1 MSSGQKNLGPAG
13 IAVRE
18 QVAVARGMYLR
29 FSASYGTDDD
39 PVSCQRFDLTALNTL
54 EDVASRCETALRR
67 DPENAI
73 AIDLLSQ
80 VRIKQAS
87 HHALQAPK
95 RATEYIKKGLDA
107 CAAVHKRD
115 PKHAN
120 ALIATGNILVAE
132 GVVLHGCPGR
142 DDSKRAMACVTLAAT
157 KFEEAL
163 RLYPRNE
170 YVATQVLLAYKGLV
184 FSLVKTLMRSR
195 AEGLLEDYIFGCLD
209 IVAPKFEEAVK
220 VCKEN
225 GTASVLWN
233 DPEPFGFQEHVLGIT
248 LFHLANSPRVDRARR
263 MQLFEGAK
271 TNLEVAV
278 AKGEERSKYSTFS
291 SEQQMS
297 HNSHCEML
305 GLAHYAL
312 ADHDVDEAMA
322 RDQAGYY
329 HQAYML
335 YMSSAEH
342 SKVCL
347 EHWILMSKY
356 FPAYSRKELMD
367 ETAVC
372 LRRAERLK
380 QDFE

>member
-1 MSSGQKNLGPAG
+1 VL
-13 IAVRE
+13 
-18 QVAVARGMYLR
+18 
-29 FSASYGTDDD
+29 
-39 PVSCQRFDLTALNTL
+39 
-54 EDVASRCETALRR
+54 
-67 DPENAI
+67 
-73 AIDLLSQ
+73 
-80 VRIKQAS
+80 
-87 HHALQAPK
+87 
-95 RATEYIKKGLDA
+95 
-107 CAAVHKRD
+107 KRD

-132 GVVLHGCPGR
+132 GAVLHGCPGR

-271 TNLEVAV
+271 TNLEVAI
-278 AKGEERSKYSTFS
+278 AKGEELSKFSTFS
-291 SEQQMS
+291 SKQQEL
-297 HNSHCEML
+297 HNTHCEYL
-305 GLAHYAL
+305 GFAHLILAA
-312 ADHDVDEAMA
+312 HDMTEAMT
-322 RDQAGYY
+322 RDRAGY
-329 HQAYML
+329 HRQAYML
-335 YMSSAEH
+335 YISSVEH

-347 EHWILMSKY
+347 EHWILVSKHL
-356 FPAYSRKELMD
+356 PACSRKELMD

-380 QDFE
+380 QDFGFE